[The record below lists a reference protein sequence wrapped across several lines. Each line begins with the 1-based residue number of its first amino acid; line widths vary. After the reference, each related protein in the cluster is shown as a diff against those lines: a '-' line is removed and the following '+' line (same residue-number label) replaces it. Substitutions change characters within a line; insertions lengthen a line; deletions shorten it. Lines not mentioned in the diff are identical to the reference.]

1 MSTEN
6 METLRS
12 VAIKVLERF
21 AFLLADPLEHAV
33 VASHADGFWLVQVIF
48 RGPRQGAL
56 ALIATPILARQLA
69 ANLYGYEQGDEVTP
83 EQAED
88 ALKELLNVICGDYL
102 HRMDGSAAIYDLSAP
117 ECSAITGEAVQ
128 LWLKRHAHGFLS
140 VEGHPM
146 ILSGGD

>member
-1 MSTEN
+1 MNVEN
-6 METLRS
+6 TDILQS
-12 VAIKVLERF
+12 AAIEALERF
-21 AFLLADPLEHAV
+21 AFLLADPMEQSALT
-33 VASHADGFWLVQVIF
+33 ASADGFWQAQVAF

-56 ALIATPILARQLA
+56 VLIATPLLARQLA
-69 ANLYGYEQGDEVTP
+69 ANLYGTEGSAITP

-102 HRMDGSAAIYDLSAP
+102 HRMDGSASIYDLSAP
-117 ECSAITGEAVQ
+117 ALTTVSGEKVQ
-128 LWLKRHAHGFLS
+128 AWLARHGHVFLA